1 MQTPCVKGSAARSA
15 CTFVVRPRPT
25 RSRRTAGTL
34 WWAMSDERGVALAGG
49 PSCASEAAPAIRTA
63 QSADD
68 QATSAPGPGQ
78 THAQARM
85 AGVYLPH
92 GARGARATIDGWW
105 QHADLIVNRLVGSN
119 MQHTTCDVRHATFK
133 NVASS
138 TVIVSP
144 IAWSEATCSIQHGM
158 CNTQHT
164 TWDVQRA
171 TLKNVASSTII
182 GSDRQ
187 SPGRKPSPL
196 NPAVPVGAASIAS
209 RTNALRRA
217 LLPHTGPSPGANVG
231 GASPAARC
239 SGALNTPCVCF
250 VHGAQ
255 VCTARHGV
263 QGQAQSRTVRV
274 RESTGKGT
282 SPMRLHQREH
292 AIARSKSLW
301 CTRVRMRTRLRIRAR
316 VRAHTGAVQRR
327 TFGRSTSD
335 WELAPKT
342 LCDDARLVE

>member
-1 MQTPCVKGSAARSA
+1 MCNVQHSRMLLAARS
-15 CTFVVRPRPT
+15 
-25 RSRRTAGTL
+25 
-34 WWAMSDERGVALAGG
+34 
-49 PSCASEAAPAIRTA
+49 
-63 QSADD
+63 
-68 QATSAPGPGQ
+68 
-78 THAQARM
+78 
-85 AGVYLPH
+85 
-92 GARGARATIDGWW
+92 
-105 QHADLIVNRLVGSN
+105 
-119 MQHTTCDVRHATFK
+119 
-133 NVASS
+133 
-138 TVIVSP
+138 
-144 IAWSEATCSIQHGM
+144 
-158 CNTQHT
+158 
-164 TWDVQRA
+164 
-171 TLKNVASSTII
+171 
-182 GSDRQ
+182 SDRIANRQ
-187 SPGRKPSPL
+187 GRKPSPL
-196 NPAVPVGAASIAS
+196 SPAVPVGAASIAS

-217 LLPHTGPSPGANVG
+217 LLRHTEPSPGANVG

-239 SGALNTPCVCF
+239 SGALNTPCVGF

-263 QGQAQSRTVRV
+263 QGEAQSRTVRV

>member
-68 QATSAPGPGQ
+68 EATSAPGPGQ

-138 TVIVSP
+138 TMIVSP

-187 SPGRKPSPL
+187 SPRSEAVTAKPC
-196 NPAVPVGAASIAS
+196 GACRCCKHRVAHERVAS
-209 RTNALRRA
+209 RVAPAHWAEPRRKCGRGEPSSALFRRAEYALRVFR
-217 LLPHTGPSPGANVG
+217 TWC
-231 GASPAARC
+231 ASVHC
-239 SGALNTPCVCF
+239 ST
-250 VHGAQ
+250 
-255 VCTARHGV
+255 
-263 QGQAQSRTVRV
+263 
-274 RESTGKGT
+274 
-282 SPMRLHQREH
+282 
-292 AIARSKSLW
+292 W
-301 CTRVRMRTRLRIRAR
+301 RAR
-316 VRAHTGAVQRR
+316 PSSEPY
-327 TFGRSTSD
+327 STC
-335 WELAPKT
+335 T
-342 LCDDARLVE
+342 